1 MEINSKPL
9 IRIDRLVIVHAIEND
24 ETMGVYVEAEVSYEI
39 SHYSFMNQNYMGDR
53 RIEFLKSGG
62 LWGIDVGTSFD
73 EIVRIEKEQI
83 EDLKTHLLIMGVD
96 VSNISDIKIEMR
108 QE

>member
-1 MEINSKPL
+1 MEMNNKPL
-9 IRIDRLVIVHAIEND
+9 IRIDRLVIVHATEND

-39 SHYSFMNQNYMGDR
+39 SLYSRMNQNYGSTR
-53 RIEFLKSGG
+53 RIEYLKSGG
-62 LWGIDVGTSFD
+62 LWGIDVGMSFD
-73 EIVRIEKEQI
+73 NVVEIEKEQI

-96 VSNISDIKIEMR
+96 VSNIFDIKIEMR

>member
-9 IRIDRLVIVHAIEND
+9 IRIDRLVIVHATEND
-24 ETMGVYVEAEVSYEI
+24 ETMGVYVDAEVSYEI
-39 SHYSFMNQNYMGDR
+39 SQYSRMNQTYGSTR
-53 RIEFLKSGG
+53 RFEFLRSAG
-62 LWGIDVGTSFD
+62 LWGVSTDISFD
-73 EIVRIEKEQI
+73 EVVEIEKEQI

-96 VSNISDIKIEMR
+96 VSNMSDIKMEMK